1 MRLRLIERTDVE
13 ALTAVEVKDH
23 LRVTFDGE
31 DAAIEDWIK
40 SAREYLD
47 GPTGILGRALFTQ
60 TWELVLD
67 AFPCADAIILPLPP
81 LQSVTSIT
89 YLDPEG
95 ASQTLSTDVYG
106 VDDSG
111 VEGVIFRKAGQS
123 WPSTLCQRGA
133 VVVRFVAGYGD
144 TAEDIPR
151 RLVAA
156 MKLHISDLFENRE
169 RQGEQLFQN
178 EGFDHLTFPF
188 KLVRP

>member
-1 MRLRLIERTDVE
+1 MRLRLIDRTDAE
-13 ALTAVEVKDH
+13 ALTADEAKDH
-23 LRVTFDGE
+23 LRMTSDAE

-67 AFPCADAIILPLPP
+67 SFPCAEVICLPLPP

-89 YLDPEG
+89 YLDPDG

-111 VEGVIFRKAGQS
+111 VEGVIFRKSGQS
-123 WPSTLCQRGA
+123 WPATLCQRGA

-144 TAEDIPR
+144 TAADIPR
-151 RLVAA
+151 RLVSA
-156 MKLHISDLFENRE
+156 MKMYIGDLFENRE
-169 RQGEQLFQN
+169 KQGAQLFQN
-178 EGFDHLTFPF
+178 DAFDHLVFPF